1 MGLIQDSDYILYKAL
16 SNNIIDG
23 LKEPLNSLTA
33 KSLVELG
40 LYEKQKAKFLASE
53 TYDMVGENSKK
64 LQELRAKLISMLA
77 VQDRIEKIVKRNNA
91 RLDFFK
97 TKLDAMGI
105 YNDKVDKKTISAVLS
120 AEEKNVSETTLN
132 LNSGKKDGLVYKFF
146 AGSILAFDNNDKL
159 DFSVGFNGEVLKSA
173 SPELLHEVVSTFPY
187 VVSTIPDEYYMISSI
202 KNNVLKE
209 CILYAASKIKTQ
221 NIAKSNQDLG
231 GILANSGSITNIQ
244 DFAKQLKNYFN
255 VCVKQCIKNNAPE
268 LDAETDKLLR
278 CNESSE
284 FLPPK
289 KRVAPLA
296 GGIAADEQKDEEEQS
311 EEERIEQEKEVQK
324 EITKDELLELLLSD
338 DEDEFEEQSQEQKD
352 GELEEEQKKLNE
364 ELEQLKEQE
373 KELELVLKKNDTVE
387 E

>member
-64 LQELRAKLISMLA
+64 LLELRAKLISMLA

-91 RLDFFK
+91 RLEFFK

-105 YNDKVDKKTISAVLS
+105 YNDKVDKKTISAAVS
-120 AEEKNVSETTLN
+120 AEAKNVSETTLN
-132 LNSGKKDGLVYKFF
+132 LNSGKKNGLVYKFF

-159 DFSVGFNGEVLKSA
+159 DFSVEYNGEVLKSA
-173 SPELLHEVVSTFPY
+173 SPELLHEVISTFPY
-187 VVSTIPDEYYMISSI
+187 VVGTIPEEYYMISAV
-202 KNNVLKE
+202 KNNVLRE
-209 CILYAASKIKTQ
+209 CILYAASKVKTQ
-221 NIAKSNQDLG
+221 NFVKSNQDLG
-231 GILANSGSITNIQ
+231 GLLANSGSITNIQ
-244 DFAKQLKNYFN
+244 EFANQLKNYFN

-289 KRVAPLA
+289 KRIAPLA

-324 EITKDELLELLLSD
+324 EITKEELLELLLAD
-338 DEDEFEEQSQEQKD
+338 DELEEQSQEQKD
-352 GELEEEQKKLNE
+352 DELEEEQKKLNE

>member
-16 SNNIIDG
+16 SNNIVSG
-23 LKEPLNSLTA
+23 LKEPLESLTA

-40 LYEKQKAKFLASE
+40 QYEKQKVKFLASE

-64 LQELRAKLISMLA
+64 LLELRTKLISILA

-91 RLDFFK
+91 RLEFFN

-105 YNDKVDKKTISAVLS
+105 YNDKVDKKTISSALS
-120 AEEKNVSETTLN
+120 AETKNVSETTLN

-146 AGSILAFDNNDKL
+146 AGEILAFNNDDKL
-159 DFSVGFNGEVLKSA
+159 DFSVEFNGEVLKSA
-173 SPELLHEVVSTFPY
+173 SSEFVHEVVSTFPY
-187 VVSTIPDEYYMISSI
+187 VVGTIPEEYYMISAV

-221 NIAKSNQDLG
+221 NFAKSNQDLG
-231 GILANSGSITNIQ
+231 GLLLNSGSITNIQ
-244 DFAKQLKNYFN
+244 EFAKQLKNYFN

-268 LDAETDKLLR
+268 LGDETNKLLR

-284 FLPPK
+284 FLPAQ
-289 KRVAPLA
+289 KRVVPLA
-296 GGIAADEQKDEEEQS
+296 GGIAVDEQKDEEEQS
-311 EEERIEQEKEVQK
+311 EEVRIEQEKETQK
-324 EITKDELLELLLSD
+324 EITKQDLLDLLLSD
-338 DEDEFEEQSQEQKD
+338 EDDELEEQSQEQKD
-352 GELEEEQKKLNE
+352 DELEEEQKKLNE
-364 ELEQLKEQE
+364 EQNLQDEKA

-387 E
+387 N